1 MMDKFGFSRGNPN
14 PYAQPPQQQPSYN
27 IPNQNSSVYLVDN
40 APDQSFVIQNH
51 AAVPPG
57 VFQDGQ
63 FVLINKNY
71 VMTARSSPTLQ
82 ANRIGLGVLTREWG
96 NWSIR
101 QEVTVEPFDIFAS
114 GNNRVYL
121 GTLGLEIDFYNKNKA
136 TTHPY
141 EQAVFSKRFLQLFR
155 NQIFAPGQLMVMEL
169 GGINFKLRV
178 ISTDVVDLGKP
189 DSEKGTRDIRGI
201 LVDQSQITFFK
212 PKNGLINIK
221 ESGDKPRANAIL
233 QPNFRFEDMGI
244 GGLDDEFSTIFRR
257 AFASRIYPPK
267 DIEKLG
273 IKHVKGMLLYG
284 PPGTGKTLIARQ
296 IGKML
301 NAREPK
307 IVNGPEMLNKFVGG
321 SEENIRKLFKE
332 AEEEYK
338 AKGDESSLHIIIFD
352 ELDAV
357 FKQRGSRGDGT
368 GVGDNV
374 VNQLLAKMDGVD
386 QLNNILVIGM
396 TNRKDLI
403 DSALLRPGRFE
414 VQLEISLPDENGRKQ
429 IFKIHTAKMKHEGML
444 DSNVNIDELASK
456 TKNFSGAEIEGLVKS
471 AASFALNRNI
481 KFDPKKGVT
490 FNNKTVKVNRDDFLQ
505 SLDEIQPAFGVSEDE
520 LERLIRGGIINYS
533 SKVADI
539 LAEGASIIRTSQSD
553 QFPLT
558 SVLIHGPAKSGK
570 SALAASIA
578 LSSGFPF
585 IRMISP
591 RAMVGM
597 TEQNRINYIS
607 NMFNDSY
614 KSMQNVLVIDQIE
627 DIIEWVNVGPRF
639 SNGVLHSL
647 KTFLS
652 ILPPENRRLVV
663 LVTTRHRR
671 VLEQLD
677 LISSFNKEIYVPNVS
692 SLNELQAIFD
702 KTGFLD
708 NKARQSALEQ
718 IKQQSNSTILN
729 MGIKNILF
737 NIESSRLSQISEL
750 EEFVK
755 LTVNDISN
763 QPGRINTT
771 EFDFN

>member
-1 MMDKFGFSRGNPN
+1 MS
-14 PYAQPPQQQPSYN
+14 
-27 IPNQNSSVYLVDN
+27 
-40 APDQSFVIQNH
+40 
-51 AAVPPG
+51 
-57 VFQDGQ
+57 
-63 FVLINKNY
+63 
-71 VMTARSSPTLQ
+71 
-82 ANRIGLGVLTREWG
+82 REWG
-96 NWSIR
+96 SWSIR
-101 QEVTVEPFDIFAS
+101 QEVNVQPFDIFAS
-114 GNNRVYL
+114 GNGRVYL
-121 GTLGLEIDFYNKNKA
+121 GTLDIEIDFYNKNKA
-136 TTHPY
+136 TSTPY
-141 EQAVFSKRFLQLFR
+141 EQAPLAKRFLQLFR
-155 NQIFAPGQLMVMEL
+155 NQIFVPHQSLVMEL
-169 GGINFKLRV
+169 GGINFKLR
-178 ISTDVVDLGKP
+178 IIHTDVVDLGKP
-189 DSEKGTRDIRGI
+189 DDQKGTKDSRGI
-201 LVDQSQITFFK
+201 LVDQTQISFFK
-212 PKNGLINIK
+212 PKSGLIVIK
-221 ESGDKPRANAIL
+221 QSGDKPRANAIL

-244 GGLDDEFSTIFRR
+244 GGLDEEFSTIFRR

-414 VQLEISLPDENGRKQ
+414 VQLEISLPDEQGRKQ
-429 IFKIHTAKMKHEGML
+429 IFRIHTAKMNKEGML
-444 DSNVNIDELASK
+444 DKNVNIDELASK

-490 FNNKTVKVNRDDFLQ
+490 FSNKSVKVIREDFLQ

-520 LERLIRGGIINYS
+520 LEKFLRGGIIKYS
-533 SKVADI
+533 PRVTEI
-539 LAEGASIIRTSQSD
+539 LAEGTSIIRASQSQ

-558 SVLIHGPAKSGK
+558 SVLIHGPPKSGK

-597 TEQNRINYIS
+597 NEQNRINYIS

-652 ILPPENRRLVV
+652 ILPPDNRRLVV
-663 LVTTRHRR
+663 LVTTRHRN

-677 LISSFNKEIYVPNVS
+677 LTSNFNKEIYVPTVS
-692 SLNELQAIFD
+692 SLTELNSVFD
-702 KTGFLD
+702 EVGFLD
-708 NKARQSALEQ
+708 AATRQTALQQ
-718 IKQQSNSTILN
+718 IKSQTNSSVLN
-729 MGIKNILF
+729 IGIKDILF
-737 NIESSRLSQISEL
+737 NIESGRLSQRSEL

-755 LTVNDISN
+755 LTVNDISS
-763 QPGRINTT
+763 QPGRTT
-771 EFDFN
+771 TDGFNFN

>member
-1 MMDKFGFSRGNPN
+1 MMDKFGFSKPAPN
-14 PYAQPPQQQPSYN
+14 PYAQPPPAPPYSQN
-27 IPNQNSSVYLVDN
+27 FNSSVYLVDN

-63 FVLINKNY
+63 PIIIDKRY
-71 VMTARSSPTLQ
+71 VMTARASPTIQPNKL
-82 ANRIGLGVLTREWG
+82 GLGVLTREWG
-96 NWSIR
+96 SWSIR

-114 GNNRVYL
+114 GNNKVYL
-121 GTLGLEIDFYNKNKA
+121 GTLSIEIDFYNKNKA
-136 TTHPY
+136 TSNPY
-141 EQAVFSKRFLQLFR
+141 EQQVFAKRFLQLFR

-169 GGINFKLRV
+169 SGINFKLRV
-178 ISTDVVDLGKP
+178 IHTDVVDLGK
-189 DSEKGTRDIRGI
+189 SEDPNGTRDIRGI

-212 PKNGLINIK
+212 PKNGLVNIK
-221 ESGDKPRANAIL
+221 ESGDKPRPNAIL
-233 QPNFRFEDMGI
+233 TPNFRFEDMGI
-244 GGLDDEFSTIFRR
+244 GGLDEEFSTIFRR

-414 VQLEISLPDENGRKQ
+414 VQLEISLPDEHGRVQ
-429 IFKIHTAKMKHEGML
+429 IFKIHTGKMKKEGML
-444 DSNVNIDELASK
+444 DNDVNINELATK

-490 FNNKTVKVNRDDFLQ
+490 FSNKSVKVIREDFLQ

-533 SKVADI
+533 PKISEI
-539 LAEGASIIRTSQSD
+539 ISEGASIIRASQSEK
-553 QFPLT
+553 FPLT

-578 LSSGFPF
+578 LASGFPF

-597 TEQNRINYIS
+597 NEQNRINYIS
-607 NMFNDSY
+607 NMFNDAY
-614 KSMQNVLVIDQIE
+614 KSMQNVIVIDQIE

-663 LVTTRHRR
+663 LVTTRHKHIM
-671 VLEQLD
+671 EQLD
-677 LISSFNKEIYVPNVS
+677 IISSFNKEIYVPNVAT
-692 SLNELQAIFD
+692 LAELETIFE
-702 KTGFLD
+702 KVGFLD
-708 NKARQSALEQ
+708 TKSRKIALEQ
-718 IKQQSNSTILN
+718 VKAQTNSTILN
-729 MGIKNILF
+729 MGIKDVLF
-737 NIESSRLSQISEL
+737 NIESGRLSQGSEL

-755 LTVNDISN
+755 LTVHDISN
-763 QPGRINTT
+763 QPGREVTAG
-771 EFDFN
+771 FNFS